1 MTPGLIFL
9 DEPTSGLV
17 RYCKWFCTQSVLSA
31 LTYRSFS
38 LHRALTS
45 LLQDAY
51 NSLVLV
57 NVLRR
62 LADAGRA
69 VVCTI
74 HQPRP
79 DIFKYEDVPALT

>member
-1 MTPGLIFL
+1 
-9 DEPTSGLV
+9 
-17 RYCKWFCTQSVLSA
+17 
-31 LTYRSFS
+31 
-38 LHRALTS
+38 
-45 LLQDAY
+45 
-51 NSLVLV
+51 VLV

-79 DIFKYEDVPALT
+79 DIFK